1 MYKLL
6 VVLGIF
12 FLSKE
17 ILIFDFTK
25 EASILAWRQT
35 NDDVMG
41 GVSTSRMT
49 IDKNGHGVFLGNV
62 SLDNNGGFAMTRLP
76 VDMKITKNHKK

>member
-1 MYKLL
+1 M
-6 VVLGIF
+6 
-12 FLSKE
+12 
-17 ILIFDFTK
+17 
-25 EASILAWRQT
+25 AWRQT

-76 VDMKITKNHKK
+76 VDMKITKNHKTRARQSRKRAIIKGPKQKLKFRGNPQNMT